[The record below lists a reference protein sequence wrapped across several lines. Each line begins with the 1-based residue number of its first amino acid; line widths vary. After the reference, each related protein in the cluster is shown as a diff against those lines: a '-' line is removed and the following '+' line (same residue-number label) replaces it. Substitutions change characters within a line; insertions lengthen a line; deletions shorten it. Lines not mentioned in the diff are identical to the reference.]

1 MTNKRTIVVAG
12 LVLIAVVVAGT
23 LAAMAMSTDGA
34 GEPQVYTAADD
45 GAAIEVQVGGSITV
59 VLAGNP
65 TTGYAWQTEG
75 LDIAVLATTEP
86 AYESDSELIG
96 AGGSFTFTFTA
107 MAAGETQLRLVYLR
121 PWEQVEPLETFTMTI
136 TVP

>member
-1 MTNKRTIVVAG
+1 MTNKRTIVIAG
-12 LVLIAVVVAGT
+12 LVLIAVVAAGA

-45 GAAIEVQVGGSITV
+45 GAAIEVQVGETITV
-59 VLAGNP
+59 DLSGNP
-65 TTGYAWQTEG
+65 TTGYAWQVEG
-75 LDIAVLATTEP
+75 LDAAVMTATEP
-86 AYESDSELIG
+86 AFESDSELMG
-96 AGGSFTFTFTA
+96 AGGTFTFTFTA
-107 MAAGETQLRLVYLR
+107 VAAGETQLRLVYLR

>member
-12 LVLIAVVVAGT
+12 LVLIAVVAAGT

-45 GAAIEVQVGGSITV
+45 GAAIELKVGETITV

-65 TTGYAWQTEG
+65 TTGYSWQTDG
-75 LDIAVLATTEP
+75 LDTAVLTTGEP
-86 AYESDSELIG
+86 AYESDSELMG
-96 AGGSFTFTFTA
+96 AGGSFAFTITA
-107 MAAGETQLRLVYLR
+107 VASGETQLRLVYLR
-121 PWEQVEPLETFTMTI
+121 PWEQAEPLETFTMTI